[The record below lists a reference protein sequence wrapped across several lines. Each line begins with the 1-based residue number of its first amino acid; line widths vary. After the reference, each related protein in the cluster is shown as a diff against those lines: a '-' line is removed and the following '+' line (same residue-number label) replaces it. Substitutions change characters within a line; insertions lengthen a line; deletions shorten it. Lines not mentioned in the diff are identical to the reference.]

1 MVSMVGTYD
10 MEYAVLLYYISIYA
24 LHITKYIWENK
35 KKSRPFNM
43 SKGGDIK
50 YINRDRMNETVV
62 GEIVSVVYHITS
74 TRRGKKNGINS
85 SSFDR

>member
-1 MVSMVGTYD
+1 
-10 MEYAVLLYYISIYA
+10 
-24 LHITKYIWENK
+24 
-35 KKSRPFNM
+35 M

-74 TRRGKKNGINS
+74 TRRGKKMG
-85 SSFDR
+85 